1 MEKIEL
7 KFDNGTK
14 IMVVEDDKFLA
25 QLLAKKLVGS
35 GAFVLYAYNGEEA
48 LGMLEKEIPSL
59 ILLDILLPGID
70 GFEVLKRM
78 KVDEKWKNI
87 PVIVLSNF
95 GSDDQIK
102 TGQQLGVDN
111 YLIKA
116 TVTTDEIIK
125 EVKNSLDKR
134 NNKQQN

>member
-7 KFDNGTK
+7 KFNEGTK

-25 QLLAKKLVGS
+25 QLLAKKMVGS

-48 LGMLEKEIPSL
+48 LRMLEKEIPSL
-59 ILLDILLPGID
+59 VLLDILLPGID

-78 KVDEKWKNI
+78 KANEKWKNI

-95 GSDDQIK
+95 GSDEQIK

-116 TVTTDEIIK
+116 TVTTDEILKEIK
-125 EVKNSLDKR
+125 NILDK
-134 NNKQQN
+134 KK